1 MHLYIKNMSKTE
13 RCILYVAIALSFTF
27 SIVSLCKSLPRTSG
41 LDYIGVIVAILTL
54 LVTILI
60 GWNIYTVIDF
70 NKKKEELSK
79 NEAVLS
85 DLILRVNNNTT
96 ADSAAL
102 EFYFAY
108 LYAYLLT
115 HNEPFG
121 LGFWYINHT
130 LNAILK
136 YSEIAKYKEC
146 NALVEMLLSTIKE
159 PPKIK
164 VNKKRKEDLLKLVLG
179 IHGIGNIDKY
189 SDVLSLVS
197 NLGEE
202 S

>member
-1 MHLYIKNMSKTE
+1 MNKTE
-13 RCILYVAIALSFTF
+13 RYIIYVAIVISFTF
-27 SIVSLCKSLPRTSG
+27 SIISLCSSLPRAGG
-41 LDYIGVIVAILTL
+41 LDYIGVIVGILSL

-60 GWNIYTVIDF
+60 GWNIYAVIDF

-85 DLILRVNNNTT
+85 ELILRVNNSTT

-102 EFYFAY
+102 EFNFAY

-115 HNEPFG
+115 HNEPLG

-130 LNAILK
+130 LNAISK
-136 YSEIAKYKEC
+136 YSEIAKYEVC
-146 NALVEMLLSTIKE
+146 NALVEMLLSTITE
-159 PPKIK
+159 PTKIK
-164 VNKKRKEDLLKLVLG
+164 VNKERKEDLLKLVLG

-197 NLGEE
+197 NLGE
-202 S
+202 

>member
-1 MHLYIKNMSKTE
+1 MQFTPLHKWVGLHRRDSRHIIITRYYIDRME
-13 RCILYVAIALSFTF
+13 
-27 SIVSLCKSLPRTSG
+27 
-41 LDYIGVIVAILTL
+41 YIHSNRLQQE
-54 LVTILI
+54 
-60 GWNIYTVIDF
+60 
-70 NKKKEELSK
+70 KEELSK

-102 EFYFAY
+102 EFNFAY

-115 HNEPFG
+115 NNEPLG

-146 NALVEMLLSTIKE
+146 NALVEMLLSTITE

-164 VNKKRKEDLLKLVLG
+164 VNKKRKEDLLKLVLS

-197 NLGEE
+197 NLGE
-202 S
+202 

>member
-1 MHLYIKNMSKTE
+1 MNEKVEKI
-13 RCILYVAIALSFTF
+13 ILYSIVAISLTM
-27 SIVSLCKSLPRTSG
+27 SIISLCNSLPRTDG
-41 LDYIGVIVAILTL
+41 LDYIGVIVGILSL

-70 NKKKEELSK
+70 NKKKEELAK

-85 DLILRVNNNTT
+85 ELILRVNNNTT

-108 LYAYLLT
+108 LYGYLLT
-115 HNEPFG
+115 HNEPLG

-130 LNAILK
+130 LNAVLK
-136 YSEIAKYKEC
+136 YSEISKYKEC
-146 NALVEMLLSTIKE
+146 NALIEMLLSTIIE
-159 PPKIK
+159 PSKIK
-164 VNKKRKEDLLKLVLG
+164 VNKERKEDLLKLVSG

-197 NLGEE
+197 NLGE
-202 S
+202 

>member
-1 MHLYIKNMSKTE
+1 MKRLEAE
-13 RCILYVAIALSFTF
+13 RLAIYGLVLLSLIL
-27 SIVSLCKSLPRTSG
+27 SIISLCNSHPCTSG
-41 LDYIGVIVAILTL
+41 LDYIGVIVGILSL

-102 EFYFAY
+102 EFNFAY

-115 HNEPFG
+115 NNEPLG

-146 NALVEMLLSTIKE
+146 NALVEMLLSTITE
-159 PPKIK
+159 PPK
-164 VNKKRKEDLLKLVLG
+164 NKSKQEKERRFIETRLG
-179 IHGIGNIDKY
+179 HSWDKQY
-189 SDVLSLVS
+189 
-197 NLGEE
+197 
-202 S
+202 

>member
-1 MHLYIKNMSKTE
+1 MDKAKEVIIYIIVLASLIMS
-13 RCILYVAIALSFTF
+13 IF
-27 SIVSLCKSLPRTSG
+27 SLCNSLPRTDG
-41 LDYIGVIVAILTL
+41 LDYIGVIVGILSL

-70 NKKKEELSK
+70 NKTKEELSK

-115 HNEPFG
+115 NNEPFG

-146 NALVEMLLSTIKE
+146 NALVEMLLSTITEPQNKSKQEKE
-159 PPKIK
+159 RRFIET
-164 VNKKRKEDLLKLVLG
+164 RLG
-179 IHGIGNIDKY
+179 HSWDKQY
-189 SDVLSLVS
+189 
-197 NLGEE
+197 
-202 S
+202 

>member
-1 MHLYIKNMSKTE
+1 MNKAKWIIICIIVLASLIMS
-13 RCILYVAIALSFTF
+13 IF
-27 SIVSLCKSLPRTSG
+27 SLCNSLPRTDG
-41 LDYIGVIVAILTL
+41 LDYIGVIVGILSL

-115 HNEPFG
+115 KNEPLG

-146 NALVEMLLSTIKE
+146 NALVEMLLSTIIE
-159 PPKIK
+159 PSKIK
-164 VNKKRKEDLLKLVLG
+164 VNKGRKEDLLRLALG

-197 NLGEE
+197 NLGE
-202 S
+202 

>member
-1 MHLYIKNMSKTE
+1 MNKTE
-13 RCILYVAIALSFTF
+13 RIILYIIIIASLVMSTVATCHSF
-27 SIVSLCKSLPRTSG
+27 PRIYG
-41 LDYIGVIVAILTL
+41 IDYIGVIVGILSL

-115 HNEPFG
+115 NNEPLG

-146 NALVEMLLSTIKE
+146 NALVEMLLSTITE

-164 VNKKRKEDLLKLVLG
+164 VNKERKEDLLKLVLG

-189 SDVLSLVS
+189 GDVLSLVS

-202 S
+202 N

>member
-1 MHLYIKNMSKTE
+1 MKRTE
-13 RCILYVAIALSFTF
+13 RLVIYGFVLLSLIL
-27 SIVSLCKSLPRTSG
+27 SIISLCSSLPRAG
-41 LDYIGVIVAILTL
+41 ELDYIGVIVGILSL

-60 GWNIYTVIDF
+60 GWNIYAVIDF

-85 DLILRVNNNTT
+85 ELILRVNNSTT

-102 EFYFAY
+102 EFNFAY

-115 HNEPFG
+115 HNEPLG

-130 LNAILK
+130 LNAISK
-136 YSEIAKYKEC
+136 YSEIAKYEVC
-146 NALVEMLLSTIKE
+146 NALVEMLLSTIIE
-159 PPKIK
+159 PSKIK
-164 VNKKRKEDLLKLVLG
+164 VNKERTGCLLKLALG
-179 IHGIGNIDKY
+179 IHGIDNIDKY

-197 NLGEE
+197 NLGE
-202 S
+202 

>member
-1 MHLYIKNMSKTE
+1 MNRAERIILYIIIIASLVMSTVTM
-13 RCILYVAIALSFTF
+13 CHSF
-27 SIVSLCKSLPRTSG
+27 PRIYG
-41 LDYIGVIVAILTL
+41 IDYIGVIIGILSL

-115 HNEPFG
+115 NNEPLG

-146 NALVEMLLSTIKE
+146 NALVEMLLSTITE

-164 VNKKRKEDLLKLVLG
+164 VNKERKEDLLKLVVG
-179 IHGIGNIDKY
+179 IHGRGNIDKY
-189 SDVLSLVS
+189 GEVLSLVS

-202 S
+202 N

>member
-1 MHLYIKNMSKTE
+1 MNKTE
-13 RCILYVAIALSFTF
+13 RYIIYAAIVISFTF
-27 SIVSLCKSLPRTSG
+27 SIISLCSSLPRNSG
-41 LDYIGVIVAILTL
+41 MDYIGVIVGILSL

-70 NKKKEELSK
+70 NKKKDELSK

-85 DLILRVNNNTT
+85 ELILRVNNNTT

-115 HNEPFG
+115 NNEPLG

-146 NALVEMLLSTIKE
+146 NALIEMLLSTITEPSKVKINKE
-159 PPKIK
+159 
-164 VNKKRKEDLLKLVLG
+164 RKEGLLKLVLG
-179 IHGIGNIDKY
+179 VHGIGNIDKY
-189 SDVLSLVS
+189 SNILSLVS

>member
-1 MHLYIKNMSKTE
+1 MNRAERIILYIIIIASLVMSTVTM
-13 RCILYVAIALSFTF
+13 CHSF
-27 SIVSLCKSLPRTSG
+27 PRIYG
-41 LDYIGVIVAILTL
+41 IDYIGVIIGILSL

-115 HNEPFG
+115 NNEPLG

-146 NALVEMLLSTIKE
+146 NALVEMLLSTITE

-164 VNKKRKEDLLKLVLG
+164 VNKERKEDLLKLVLS

-197 NLGEE
+197 NLGE
-202 S
+202 

>member
-1 MHLYIKNMSKTE
+1 MNKAERIILYIIIIASLIMSS
-13 RCILYVAIALSFTF
+13 IAI
-27 SIVSLCKSLPRTSG
+27 CRSLPRIYG
-41 LDYIGVIVAILTL
+41 VDYIGVIIGILSL

-96 ADSAAL
+96 ADSAVL

-115 HNEPFG
+115 NNEPLG

-146 NALVEMLLSTIKE
+146 NALVEMLLSTITE

-164 VNKKRKEDLLKLVLG
+164 VNKERKEDLLKLVLG

-189 SDVLSLVS
+189 GDVLSLVS
-197 NLGEE
+197 NLGE
-202 S
+202 

>member
-1 MHLYIKNMSKTE
+1 
-13 RCILYVAIALSFTF
+13 
-27 SIVSLCKSLPRTSG
+27 
-41 LDYIGVIVAILTL
+41 
-54 LVTILI
+54 
-60 GWNIYTVIDF
+60 
-70 NKKKEELSK
+70 LSK

-115 HNEPFG
+115 NNEPFG

-146 NALVEMLLSTIKE
+146 NALVEMLLSTITE
-159 PPKIK
+159 PQKIK
-164 VNKKRKEDLLKLVLG
+164 VNKKRKDDLLKLVLG
-179 IHGIGNIDKY
+179 IHGISNIDKY
-189 SDVLSLVS
+189 SNVLSFVS
-197 NLGEE
+197 NLGE
-202 S
+202 

>member
-1 MHLYIKNMSKTE
+1 MNKTE
-13 RCILYVAIALSFTF
+13 IERLTICGFVLLSLIL
-27 SIVSLCKSLPRTSG
+27 SIISLCNSHPCTNG
-41 LDYIGVIVAILTL
+41 LDYIGVIVGILSL

-70 NKKKEELSK
+70 NKKKEELAK

-85 DLILRVNNNTT
+85 ELILRVNNNTT

-115 HNEPFG
+115 HNEPLG

-130 LNAILK
+130 LNAVLK

-146 NALVEMLLSTIKE
+146 NALIEMLLSTITE
-159 PPKIK
+159 PSKIK
-164 VNKKRKEDLLKLVLG
+164 VNKERKEGLLKIASG

-197 NLGEE
+197 NLGE
-202 S
+202 

>member
-1 MHLYIKNMSKTE
+1 MNKTE
-13 RCILYVAIALSFTF
+13 RIILYIIIIASLVMSSIAMCRSF
-27 SIVSLCKSLPRTSG
+27 PRIYG
-41 LDYIGVIVAILTL
+41 IDYIGVIIGILSL

-115 HNEPFG
+115 NNEPLG

-146 NALVEMLLSTIKE
+146 NALVEMLLSTITE

-164 VNKKRKEDLLKLVLG
+164 VNNERKEDLLKLVLS

-197 NLGEE
+197 NLGE
-202 S
+202 

>member
-1 MHLYIKNMSKTE
+1 MNKTE
-13 RCILYVAIALSFTF
+13 RYIIYAIIAISLTF
-27 SIVSLCKSLPRTSG
+27 SIISLCNSQPRTSG
-41 LDYIGVIVAILTL
+41 LDYIGVIVGILSL

-70 NKKKEELSK
+70 NKKKEELAK

-102 EFYFAY
+102 EFNFAY

-115 HNEPFG
+115 NNEPFG

-146 NALVEMLLSTIKE
+146 NALVEMLLSTITE
-159 PPKIK
+159 PQKIK
-164 VNKKRKEDLLKLVLG
+164 VNKKRKDDLLKLVLG
-179 IHGIGNIDKY
+179 IHGISNIDKY
-189 SDVLSLVS
+189 SNVLSFVS
-197 NLGEE
+197 NLGE
-202 S
+202 

>member
-1 MHLYIKNMSKTE
+1 MNRAERIILYIIIIASLVMST
-13 RCILYVAIALSFTF
+13 VAMCHSF
-27 SIVSLCKSLPRTSG
+27 PRIYG
-41 LDYIGVIVAILTL
+41 IDYIGVIIGILSL

-115 HNEPFG
+115 NNEPLG

-146 NALVEMLLSTIKE
+146 NALVEMLLSTITE

-164 VNKKRKEDLLKLVLG
+164 VNNERKEDLLKLVLS

-197 NLGEE
+197 NLGE
-202 S
+202 

>member
-1 MHLYIKNMSKTE
+1 MDKAKEVIIYIIVLASLIMS
-13 RCILYVAIALSFTF
+13 IF
-27 SIVSLCKSLPRTSG
+27 SLCNSLPRTDG
-41 LDYIGVIVAILTL
+41 LDYIGVIVGILSL

-115 HNEPFG
+115 NNEPLG

-146 NALVEMLLSTIKE
+146 NALVEMLLSTITE

-164 VNKKRKEDLLKLVLG
+164 VNKERKEDLLKLVLG

-189 SDVLSLVS
+189 GDVLSLVS

-202 S
+202 N

>member
-1 MHLYIKNMSKTE
+1 MNKTE
-13 RCILYVAIALSFTF
+13 RYIIYAIIAISLTF
-27 SIVSLCKSLPRTSG
+27 SIISLCNSQPRTSG
-41 LDYIGVIVAILTL
+41 LDYIDVIVGILSL

-70 NKKKEELSK
+70 NKKKEELAK

-85 DLILRVNNNTT
+85 ELILRVNNNTT

-115 HNEPFG
+115 HNEPLG

-130 LNAILK
+130 LNAVLK

-146 NALVEMLLSTIKE
+146 NALIEMLLSTITE
-159 PPKIK
+159 PSKIK
-164 VNKKRKEDLLKLVLG
+164 VNKKRKDDLLKLALG

-197 NLGEE
+197 NLGE
-202 S
+202 

>member
-1 MHLYIKNMSKTE
+1 MDKAKEVIIYIIVLASLIMS
-13 RCILYVAIALSFTF
+13 IF
-27 SIVSLCKSLPRTSG
+27 SLCNSLPRTDG
-41 LDYIGVIVAILTL
+41 LDYIGVIVGILSL

-70 NKKKEELSK
+70 NKKKDELSK
-79 NEAVLS
+79 NEAVLG

-115 HNEPFG
+115 NNEPLG

-146 NALVEMLLSTIKE
+146 NALVEMLLSTITE

-164 VNKKRKEDLLKLVLG
+164 VNKERKEDLLKLVLG

-189 SDVLSLVS
+189 GDVLSLVS

-202 S
+202 N

>member
-1 MHLYIKNMSKTE
+1 MDKAKEVIIYIIVLASLIMS
-13 RCILYVAIALSFTF
+13 IF
-27 SIVSLCKSLPRTSG
+27 SLCNSLPRTDG
-41 LDYIGVIVAILTL
+41 LDYIGVIVGILSL

-115 HNEPFG
+115 NNEPFG

-146 NALVEMLLSTIKE
+146 NALVEMLLSTITE
-159 PPKIK
+159 PQKIK
-164 VNKKRKEDLLKLVLG
+164 VNKKRKDDLLKLVLG
-179 IHGIGNIDKY
+179 IHGISNIDKY
-189 SDVLSLVS
+189 SNVLSFVS
-197 NLGEE
+197 NLGE
-202 S
+202 

>member
-1 MHLYIKNMSKTE
+1 MKRIETE
-13 RCILYVAIALSFTF
+13 RLAIHGVVMLSLIL
-27 SIVSLCKSLPRTSG
+27 SIISLCNSHPCTSG
-41 LDYIGVIVAILTL
+41 LDYIGVIVGILSL

-102 EFYFAY
+102 EFNFAY

-115 HNEPFG
+115 NNEPLG

-146 NALVEMLLSTIKE
+146 NALVEMLLSTITE

-164 VNKKRKEDLLKLVLG
+164 VNKKRKEDLLKLVLS
-179 IHGIGNIDKY
+179 IHGISNIDKY
-189 SDVLSLVS
+189 SNVLSFVS
-197 NLGEE
+197 NLGE
-202 S
+202 